1 MSGVPAPRLQL
12 RRQVRVSVA
21 KVARR
26 RVAAHA
32 IVVRAKIVLDAAA
45 GISNAE
51 NARRNG
57 VGRTTVER
65 WRARMQEAPKVSTL
79 ADAPRSGRPARIPL
93 ATRSELLKLACSRPK
108 PEDSVERA
116 KARQIDAK
124 DAHTAAAKEEALAN
138 KRKLKT
144 AKLVRDRK
152 SEVANATTAAKRARS
167 SRDETR
173 IALASAFRTVA
184 RAKVAAA
191 RKAAAK
197 AEKALV
203 RAQRKTN
210 AACGALATADK
221 DMARARA
228 GAPVPFSAV
237 WTYATL
243 QQELERQTGQ
253 AMSLSEIGRTLHC
266 GGLRPHRVRIW
277 LHSPDPDFQSK
288 AKAICDLYLSPP
300 PGATVL
306 CFDEKPGMQALEHL
320 HPTHAASRETRCE
333 FGYIRHSTSTLLA
346 AFNVRTGQVFGRCW
360 PRTAEG
366 VVEFFDELARKYP
379 TGEVYIVL
387 DNLNVHKGPAITD
400 FVARHNGRF
409 HFVYTPLHASWMNQ
423 VEVWFGILQR
433 RVLRHSSFTST
444 RELDAAVLG
453 FIRNWNRLEAHPF
466 RWKFRGDFKPRALPW
481 AA

>member
-12 RRQVRVSVA
+12 RRRVRVSVA
-21 KVARR
+21 KLARR
-26 RVAAHA
+26 QGAAHA
-32 IVVRAKIVLDAAA
+32 IVVRAKIVLDATA

-65 WRARMQEAPKVSTL
+65 WRARMEAAPKVSTL
-79 ADAPRSGRPARIPL
+79 ADAPRSGRPPRISL
-93 ATRSELLKLACSRPK
+93 AARSELLKLACSRPK
-108 PEDSVERA
+108 PEDSIERA
-116 KARQIDAK
+116 KARKIDAK
-124 DAHTAAAKEEALAN
+124 EAYAAAAKEEAVAN
-138 KRKLKT
+138 KRKLKA
-144 AKLVRDRK
+144 AKLLKDGT
-152 SEVANATTAAKRARS
+152 ANAIIATKSARS
-167 SRDETR
+167 SRDEAG
-173 IALASAFRTVA
+173 IAVASA
-184 RAKVAAA
+184 RATAMRANVAAA
-191 RKAAAK
+191 RKVVAK
-197 AEKALV
+197 AEKDLV

-210 AACGALATADK
+210 AASGALAQAEK
-221 DMARARA
+221 DVARARA

-243 QQELERQTGQ
+243 QQEFERQTTQ
-253 AMSLSEIGRTLHC
+253 SMSLSEIGRTLHC

-288 AKAICDLYLSPP
+288 AKSICNLYLLPP

-306 CFDEKPGMQALEHL
+306 CFDEKPGMQAREDR
-320 HPTHAASRETRCE
+320 HPTHAAMGGTRREFE
-333 FGYIRHSTSTLLA
+333 YIRHGTSTLLA
-346 AFNVRTGQVFGRCW
+346 AFNVHTGEVFGRCW
-360 PRTAEG
+360 PRTADG
-366 VVEFFDELARKYP
+366 VVKFLDELAFKYP

-387 DNLNVHKGPAITD
+387 DNLNVHKGQAITD
-400 FVARHNGRF
+400 FVARHKGRF

-433 RVLRHSSFTST
+433 RVLRDSSFTST
-444 RELDAAVLG
+444 RELDAAVLC
-453 FIRNWNRLEAHPF
+453 FIRKWNRLEAHPF